1 MNKIIKYKNENTCI
15 IADKVIMQIVG
26 NAIAETPGVLAMIS
40 HDISGNVR
48 KILNRQ
54 NFCYG
59 VKVKIIENKIFIKC
73 NVALLYGPP
82 LMNISEEIMKNIN
95 NALIRMIDTPATHIS
110 LIIDNI
116 SVPKQSK

>member
-40 HDISGNVR
+40 HDISGKVR
-48 KILNRQ
+48 KILKRQ

-73 NVALLYGPP
+73 NVVLLYGPP

-95 NALIRMIDTPATHIS
+95 NALIHMIDTPATHIS

>member
-48 KILNRQ
+48 KILKRQ
-54 NFCYG
+54 NFC
-59 VKVKIIENKIFIKC
+59 
-73 NVALLYGPP
+73 
-82 LMNISEEIMKNIN
+82 
-95 NALIRMIDTPATHIS
+95 
-110 LIIDNI
+110 
-116 SVPKQSK
+116 